1 MDFKY
6 QKFGPENYFP
16 KHYWPQ
22 IWSINAGEG
31 LELVGT
37 ISDLPNPNT

>member
-31 LELVGT
+31 LELIGT